1 MDSGTITVRT
11 EFMHDYKNYSGS
23 CGLSTASH
31 CSAYASSQTIPQFK
45 PPKMFSRITTV
56 LAIAFAVATPA
67 MADHLFTITNNCAQ
81 TITPSLTNT
90 GGPFIQLAA
99 IGRGGTVT
107 TSVPEGVSLPL
118 VLC

>member
-1 MDSGTITVRT
+1 
-11 EFMHDYKNYSGS
+11 
-23 CGLSTASH
+23 
-31 CSAYASSQTIPQFK
+31 
-45 PPKMFSRITTV
+45 MFSRISAV
-56 LAIAFAVATPA
+56 VAVALAVVSPA

-107 TSVPEGVSLPL
+107 TSVPEGVRVMHHLSHS
-118 VLC
+118 

>member
-1 MDSGTITVRT
+1 VSRIKGIDEAPIS
-11 EFMHDYKNYSGS
+11 
-23 CGLSTASH
+23 
-31 CSAYASSQTIPQFK
+31 ASSTPSFILTSLNLTIST
-45 PPKMFSRITTV
+45 MFSRITAV
-56 LAIAFAVATPA
+56 VAIALAIASPA

-107 TSVPEGVSLPL
+107 TSVPEGVRTWHLLS
-118 VLC
+118 